1 MMKNLTLRNIAS
13 ACGGE
18 YVGAESAL
26 DLCVEGI
33 TTDSRQVPEGG
44 LFVAIPGER
53 VDGHDYIP
61 KAEAAG
67 AAAVLSEKELP
78 DAKVPYI
85 RVKSSLQAVKDLAE
99 FYLAGLKIPVV
110 GIAGSVGK
118 TSTKEMVA
126 SVLSQ
131 KYRVL
136 KTEGNFN
143 NELGLPLT
151 IFRLREEH
159 EIAVLEMGISDFGE
173 MHRLS
178 KIARPQTCILTNI
191 GWCHLENLK
200 TRDGILKAKSEI
212 FDYIRPDGHVILNG
226 DDDKLSTIR
235 EVKGIVPRTFGL
247 NPGNEIWADQLESR
261 GLKGISCRIHTPEG
275 DFDAAIPMPG
285 EHMVYNALAA
295 AAAGLYYGLTLEEIR
310 RGIESFETIRGRFR
324 ILETGTYTLIDDCY
338 NANPVSMK
346 TSLQA
351 LQEGKGRRVAVLGDM
366 GELGE
371 NEKDLHREVGA
382 FAGSLSID
390 ALYCGGPLCEYLA
403 EGAREANPELEICWY
418 PGRDRLMVELKR
430 LLKPQDT
437 ILIKASHYM
446 GFDKIVNMLR
456 EA

>member
-1 MMKNLTLRNIAS
+1 MILGRCTGCQRL
-13 ACGGE
+13 
-18 YVGAESAL
+18 
-26 DLCVEGI
+26 
-33 TTDSRQVPEGG
+33 
-44 LFVAIPGER
+44 PGPR
-53 VDGHDYIP
+53 P
-61 KAEAAG
+61 A
-67 AAAVLSEKELP
+67 
-78 DAKVPYI
+78 
-85 RVKSSLQAVKDLAE
+85 SLQIS
-99 FYLAGLKIPVV
+99 AG
-110 GIAGSVGK
+110 
-118 TSTKEMVA
+118 
-126 SVLSQ
+126 
-131 KYRVL
+131 
-136 KTEGNFN
+136 
-143 NELGLPLT
+143 
-151 IFRLREEH
+151 
-159 EIAVLEMGISDFGE
+159 
-173 MHRLS
+173 
-178 KIARPQTCILTNI
+178 
-191 GWCHLENLK
+191 CHLENLK

-285 EHMVYNALAA
+285 RAHGSTMPLAA

-390 ALYCGGPLCEYLA
+390 ALYCAGPLCEYLA

>member
-1 MMKNLTLRNIAS
+1 MKGMTLKEIART
-13 ACGGE
+13 CGGILHNCDE
-18 YVGAESAL
+18 NLENRQVSS
-26 DLCVEGI
+26 V
-33 TTDSRQVPEGG
+33 TTDSRTVEKDA
-44 LFVAIPGER
+44 LFVAIPGAR
-53 VDGHDYIP
+53 VDGHSFLP
-61 KAEAAG
+61 QVMEQGALAA
-67 AAAVLSEKELP
+67 LTERELP
-78 DAKVPYI
+78 EWKLPYI
-85 RVKSSLQAVKDLAE
+85 QTESSLQAVKDLAE

-136 KTEGNFN
+136 KTAGDFN

-371 NEKDLHREVGA
+371 NEKDIHREVGA

-390 ALYCGGPLCEYLA
+390 ALYCAGPLCEYLA

-446 GFDKIVNMLR
+446 GFDKIVNMLW